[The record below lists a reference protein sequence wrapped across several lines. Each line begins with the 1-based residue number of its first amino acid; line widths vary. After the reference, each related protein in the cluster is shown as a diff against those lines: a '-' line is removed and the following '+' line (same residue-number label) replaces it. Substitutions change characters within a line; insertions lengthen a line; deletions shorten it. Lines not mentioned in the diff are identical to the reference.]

1 MNKEELFNELKTQH
15 PEWSD
20 DQIWTHVSVMI
31 PAGDVISEYGPN
43 PPAIEQILG
52 VILEKAKLWLLET
65 LPDVFSRVASFFDE
79 MISSLPDWAKKGI
92 GYVFKMIVSYYTG
105 NNQYTY

>member
-31 PAGDVISEYGPN
+31 PAEVAVSEYGPN
-43 PPAIEQILG
+43 PPAAEQLLSM
-52 VILEKAKLWLLET
+52 VLEKAKQWLLET
-65 LPDVFSRVASFFDE
+65 LPDVFSRVASFFDDL
-79 MISSLPDWAKKGI
+79 ISNLPDWAKNGI
-92 GYVFKMIVSYYTG
+92 SYIFKMIVNYYTG
-105 NNQYTY
+105 NNNYAY